1 MKYRVRLVRITM
13 DITRALTLALWALA
27 TIISIILITVIAIGG
42 MVAYTM
48 LAP

>member
-13 DITRALTLALWALA
+13 NITRAVALALLALA
-27 TIISIILITVIAIGG
+27 VIIRVPLVTVVAIGS